1 MRKDIPISPSNEF
14 TNLFYYTI
22 FLHPLWQEWY
32 NGSQQKDRNQLMLA
46 ENKGAFPMTLYNDFL
61 AWLPALAILAV
72 TILFYIGFRIVSI
85 RVIRFIL
92 DKLPFDADED
102 IAAALYRPG
111 RMAIVVFGGYTAL
124 ASSPLE
130 RLAATAFVSNLMA
143 SCLVIAF
150 YWILYNFS
158 STTNVIFSHFFTK
171 SGKKLDPAIG
181 SLFSSFF
188 HALIIFFAVATVLST
203 WGFNIS
209 GFIAGLSIGGL
220 AVSLAAK
227 DSLANIFACLVILM
241 DQPFHVGDWI
251 ICNNIE
257 GIVESISFRST
268 NVRTF
273 TQALVYIPNSLIIST
288 PIQNF
293 TNRDMRRL
301 EMTLGVTYDA
311 TRQQLQALVEKI
323 TAYLKADPDILDDGI
338 TVAFANM
345 GASSLDISIV
355 CYCRHTSYDKYMKSK
370 EKINLEL
377 LKLLEETGT
386 SAAYPST
393 SVYIE
398 KTGV

>member
-1 MRKDIPISPSNEF
+1 
-14 TNLFYYTI
+14 
-22 FLHPLWQEWY
+22 
-32 NGSQQKDRNQLMLA
+32 
-46 ENKGAFPMTLYNDFL
+46 MTLYNDFL
-61 AWLPALAILAV
+61 AWVPALTILAF

-92 DKLPFDADED
+92 DKLPFDADEN
-102 IAAALYRPG
+102 IASALYRPG

-124 ASSPLE
+124 ANSPLE
-130 RLAATAFVSNLMA
+130 RWAQTAFLTNLMA
-143 SCLVIAF
+143 SCMVIAF
-150 YWILYNFS
+150 YWSLYNFS
-158 STTNVIFSHFFTK
+158 STTNVIFNHFFTK
-171 SGKKLDPAIG
+171 AGKKLDPAISG
-181 SLFSSFF
+181 LFSSFF

-311 TRQQLQALVEKI
+311 TREQLQSLVEKI

>member
-1 MRKDIPISPSNEF
+1 
-14 TNLFYYTI
+14 
-22 FLHPLWQEWY
+22 
-32 NGSQQKDRNQLMLA
+32 
-46 ENKGAFPMTLYNDFL
+46 MTLYHDFL
-61 AWLPALAILAV
+61 AWVPALVILAF

-92 DKLPFDADED
+92 DKLPFDADEN
-102 IAAALYRPG
+102 IAAAVYRPG
-111 RMAIVVFGGYTAL
+111 RMAIAVFGGYSAL
-124 ASSPLE
+124 ANSPWE
-130 RLAATAFVSNLMA
+130 WLARTAFLSNTMA
-143 SCLVIAF
+143 SLLFIAF
-150 YWILYNFS
+150 YWSLYNFS
-158 STTNVIFSHFFTK
+158 STTNVIFNHFFTK
-171 SGKKLDPAIG
+171 SGKKLDPAISG
-181 SLFSSFF
+181 LFSSFF
-188 HALIIFFAVATVLST
+188 HALIVFFALATVLST

-251 ICNNIE
+251 ICNNVE

-293 TNRDMRRL
+293 TNRHMRRL
-301 EMTLGVTYDA
+301 EMTLGVTYDS
-311 TRQQLQALVEKI
+311 TREQMQELVRKI
-323 TAYLKADPDILDDGI
+323 TEFLKEDPDIVEDGI
-338 TVAFANM
+338 TVAFSEM

-355 CYCRHTSYDKYMKSK
+355 CYCRHTGYDKYMKSK
-370 EKINLEL
+370 DRM
-377 LKLLEETGT
+377 KLLEETGT
-386 SAAYPST
+386 SAAFPST

>member
-1 MRKDIPISPSNEF
+1 
-14 TNLFYYTI
+14 
-22 FLHPLWQEWY
+22 
-32 NGSQQKDRNQLMLA
+32 
-46 ENKGAFPMTLYNDFL
+46 MTLYNDFM
-61 AWLPALAILAV
+61 AWVPALVILAV

-85 RVIRFIL
+85 WVIRFIL
-92 DKLPFDADED
+92 DKLPFAADEN
-102 IAAALYRPG
+102 ISAAVYRPG
-111 RMAIVVFGGYTAL
+111 RMAIAVFGGYTAL
-124 ASSPLE
+124 ANSPWE
-130 RLAATAFVSNLMA
+130 RLAQTALVSNTVSSL
-143 SCLVIAF
+143 LVIAF

-158 STTNVIFSHFFTK
+158 STTSVLFDHFFSK
-171 SGKKLDPAIG
+171 SGKKLDPAISG
-181 SLFSSFF
+181 LFSSFF
-188 HALIIFFAVATVLST
+188 HALILFFALATVLST

-251 ICNNIE
+251 ICNNVE

-293 TNRDMRRL
+293 TNRHMRRL
-301 EMTLGVTYDA
+301 EMTLGVTYDS
-311 TRQQLQALVEKI
+311 TREQMEELVRKIREFLQE
-323 TAYLKADPDILDDGI
+323 DPDIVDEGI
-338 TVAFANM
+338 TVAFSEM

-355 CYCRHTSYDKYMKSK
+355 CYCRHTSYDKFMKSK
-370 EKINLEL
+370 ERINLEL
-377 LKLLEETGT
+377 MKLLEETGT
-386 SAAYPST
+386 SAAFPST

-398 KTGV
+398 KGPAA

>member
-1 MRKDIPISPSNEF
+1 
-14 TNLFYYTI
+14 
-22 FLHPLWQEWY
+22 
-32 NGSQQKDRNQLMLA
+32 
-46 ENKGAFPMTLYNDFL
+46 MTLYNDFL
-61 AWLPALAILAV
+61 AWMPALTILAF

-92 DKLPFDADED
+92 DKLPFDADEN
-102 IAAALYRPG
+102 IASALYRPG
-111 RMAIVVFGGYTAL
+111 RMAIVVSGGYTAL
-124 ASSPLE
+124 VNSPLA
-130 RLAATAFVSNLMA
+130 RWAQTSFVSNLVP
-143 SCLVIAF
+143 SCMIIAF
-150 YWILYNFS
+150 YWALYNFS
-158 STTNVIFSHFFTK
+158 SSTSVIFEHFFTK
-171 SGKKLDPAIG
+171 AGKKLDPAISG
-181 SLFSSFF
+181 LFSSFF
-188 HALIIFFAVATVLST
+188 HALIIFFAVASVLST

-311 TRQQLQALVEKI
+311 TREQVQSLVEKI
-323 TAYLKADPDILDDGI
+323 TAYLKSDPDILDDGI
-338 TVAFANM
+338 TVAFSEL

-355 CYCRHTSYDKYMKSK
+355 CYCRHTSYAKYMKSK

>member
-1 MRKDIPISPSNEF
+1 
-14 TNLFYYTI
+14 
-22 FLHPLWQEWY
+22 
-32 NGSQQKDRNQLMLA
+32 
-46 ENKGAFPMTLYNDFL
+46 MTLYNEFL
-61 AWLPALAILAV
+61 AWLPALFILAF

-85 RVIRFIL
+85 RIIRFIL
-92 DKLPFDADED
+92 DKLPFAADES
-102 IAAALYRPG
+102 IAAAVYRPG
-111 RMAIVVFGGYTAL
+111 RMAIAVFGGYTAL
-124 ASSPLE
+124 ANSPWE
-130 RLAATAFVSNLMA
+130 RLAQTAFLSNSMSSL
-143 SCLVIAF
+143 LVIAF

-158 STTNVIFSHFFTK
+158 STTNVLFSHFFTK
-171 SGKKLDPAIG
+171 AGRKLDPAISG
-181 SLFSSFF
+181 LFSSFF
-188 HALIIFFAVATVLST
+188 HALIIFFALATVLST

-311 TRQQLQALVEKI
+311 TREQLQALVEKI
-323 TAYLKADPDILDDGI
+323 TAYLKADPDILDEGI
-338 TVAFANM
+338 TVAFSNM

-355 CYCRHTSYDKYMKSK
+355 CYCRHTSYTKYMKSK